1 MAKSAEYDD
10 LDLLDHLSRLE
21 PTTVKSYLP
30 HQISNSFKVLHINMR
45 SLVHKMHLLEF
56 LLSQLD
62 IEFSCI
68 VLSETWFSES
78 EYFPKY
84 FLHGYNLFCS
94 SRPEGG
100 GGGTCVY
107 MSDKLEASATVAR
120 LAGAEAM
127 TVRIGSRGCVVSS
140 VVAVYRTPSVGP
152 SDFLVD
158 LEAFLPSLPPNSMVV
173 GDLNFDLNPNNEID
187 HHSLEFLRIMSCNG
201 FYNLIETP
209 TCTVDTNLISDHLPV
224 IGCIAHT
231 NFTTPKPVQAITKLD
246 HCKLYEKISD
256 QKNWEGVLQST
267 DPDEA
272 FLLFTKTTQGLIA
285 ESSNTKTIKQSKKRS
300 FNKPWMTNEI
310 HTLIQKREK
319 YLRLSRDEPFNSKI
333 QKQFSK
339 FRNVVADEIK
349 EAKVELY
356 KNQFETEIGRA
367 SCRERV

>member
-1 MAKSAEYDD
+1 MAKPMEYDK
-10 LDLLDHLSRLE
+10 LDLVEHKSKLV
-21 PTTVKSYLP
+21 PTSVKSNLSHLP
-30 HQISNSFKVLHINMR
+30 TDSFKVLHINMR
-45 SLVHKMHLLEF
+45 SLVHKMHLFEF
-56 LLSQLD
+56 LLYQLD

-68 VLSETWFSES
+68 VISETWFSDE

-84 FLHGYNLFCS
+84 FLESYTLFCS

-100 GGGTCVY
+100 GGGICIY

-173 GDLNFDLNPNNEID
+173 GDLNFDLNPNNKID

-209 TCTVDTNLISDHLPV
+209 TRFGNSKISLLDHIFINSFHNDMFSCTVDTNLISDHLPV

-267 DPDEA
+267 DPD
-272 FLLFTKTTQGLIA
+272 
-285 ESSNTKTIKQSKKRS
+285 
-300 FNKPWMTNEI
+300 
-310 HTLIQKREK
+310 
-319 YLRLSRDEPFNSKI
+319 
-333 QKQFSK
+333 
-339 FRNVVADEIK
+339 
-349 EAKVELY
+349 
-356 KNQFETEIGRA
+356 
-367 SCRERV
+367 